1 LIGRLKKQTV
11 KAKAAKQLTTYGTG
25 LFFEDE
31 RTALLAVSSTGVSTT
46 SVLIT
51 AGTGLFIATENDW
64 EIY

>member
-46 SVLIT
+46 SVLMAWLLT
-51 AGTGLFIATENDW
+51 ALYNTMMSDAG
-64 EIY
+64 